1 MTSNAE
7 RLDWR
12 CILGM
17 EMLIANQLRWRAEE
31 SDFIAQF
38 RAVDLSL
45 TIIHVSWRHL
55 GAIAWRLADNWD
67 YDVKRCHWLLSRLS
81 RGDITSPPETL
92 LRLSSRFLPPSPM
105 HKLNSQFSAKAWLH
119 GKFLNSVAKFMGPM
133 DGSKAKFF
141 LSAQLC
147 SLEKAWRLLFQF
159 TGVWRIVFGEW
170 RQVHCKKLRD
180 FGLISRPIFCVA
192 LIKVLPHIWPSMNQT
207 FHDDQNARM
216 RQRFTSKLCDINR
229 RVFSGQKKLFPV
241 SRLNRV

>member
-17 EMLIANQLRWRAEE
+17 EMLIANQFRWRAEE

-38 RAVDLSL
+38 RALDLSL

-141 LSAQLC
+141 LSAQLY
-147 SLEKAWRLLFQF
+147 SLEKAWRLLFQIYWGMENRVRGMAPS
-159 TGVWRIVFGEW
+159 TLQKVAR
-170 RQVHCKKLRD
+170 LRSNFATD
-180 FGLISRPIFCVA
+180 FCVA